1 MKKIIF
7 LLILLTLSMHYADAS
22 TNGILSQGTSSSA
35 AGNNPTVT
43 VVTQSAT
50 PAINQTGANGVT
62 FSITGLAQA
71 ITSMSSGLTGT
82 PVNGSIMEIQFT
94 DNGTAQGITWGS
106 SFASS
111 TVTLPTTTVI
121 STLLHVF
128 LQYDSASS
136 KWICIGVA

>member
-1 MKKIIF
+1 VDSSGN
-7 LLILLTLSMHYADAS
+7 LSVA
-22 TNGILSQGTSSSA
+22 TVK
-35 AGNNPTVT
+35 AGPIVT

-50 PAINQTGANGVT
+50 PVINQTGANGVT

-82 PVNGSIMEIQFT
+82 PVNCSIMEIQFT
-94 DNGTAQGITWGS
+94 DNGTARAISWGA
-106 SFASS
+106 SFGSS

-128 LQYDSASS
+128 LQYDSASGL
-136 KWICIGVA
+136 WIAIGVA